1 MNPGQQRCSEGWSA
15 LSLTRWLGRGGAAS
29 ASWGQAAPPR
39 MKAIRWCVWGA
50 LFTSL
55 SLHAGEPFV
64 VHEWGTFTSVHASDG
79 TLLSGL
85 EREEHRLPN
94 FVRSHAGFSPAD
106 KGWNRPVKNV
116 TIKMETPV
124 LYFYSDRERPV
135 KVEVGFRGGSIS
147 QWYPERTGGEELPAL
162 PTNITNIAQLRGMAP
177 VDFGKGYDG
186 SITWDVTV
194 LAPKSPEV
202 INVPRSWETP
212 QWPRA
217 RVDGANLV
225 KGPAGSVETSR
236 ADIQAPAPVVE
247 GFLFYRGIGNF
258 GLPIEIKT
266 SSDGTMRLRN
276 TGADDISRVWVYEK
290 SLNEEAAFHFW
301 TGSLAAGAEQSVP
314 LRPGMA
320 FRWKSG
326 FGASLILAGLTT
338 DEASAMLATWKES
351 YFDVPGLRVFWIVPR
366 AFTDR
371 ILPLTITP
379 APDKLERVLVGR
391 SEVLTPAFEREL
403 VDDFRKDGGARRAN
417 DRYLLAYRER
427 VRQLGVVLPEN
438 TP

>member
-1 MNPGQQRCSEGWSA
+1 
-15 LSLTRWLGRGGAAS
+15 
-29 ASWGQAAPPR
+29 
-39 MKAIRWCVWGA
+39 MKAAAFLPIVCAV
-50 LFTSL
+50 
-55 SLHAGEPFV
+55 SLHAAEPFV

-147 QWYPERTGGEELPAL
+147 QWYPERTDGEELPAL
-162 PTNITNIAQLRGMAP
+162 PTNITDIAQLRGMTP

-194 LAPKSPEV
+194 LAPKSAEV
-202 INVPRSWETP
+202 INAPKSWETP

-217 RVDGANLV
+217 RVSDANLI
-225 KGPAGSVETSR
+225 KGPAGFVETGR
-236 ADIQAPAPVVE
+236 ADVQATAPVVE

-258 GLPIEIKT
+258 GLPLEIKT
-266 SSDGTMRLRN
+266 TPDGTMLLRN
-276 TGADDISRVWVYEK
+276 RGADDIQRIWVYEK
-290 SLNEEAAFHFW
+290 SAKADAPFHFW

-314 LRPGMA
+314 LRPAGS
-320 FRWKSG
+320 FLGKSG
-326 FGASLILAGLTT
+326 FGASLILAGLTSA
-338 DEASAMLATWKES
+338 EASAMLATWQES
-351 YFDVPGLRVFWIVPR
+351 YFDAPGLRVFWIVPR
-366 AFTDR
+366 GFTDR

-379 APDKLERVLVGR
+379 VPDKLERVLVGR
-391 SEVLTPAFEREL
+391 SEVLTPEFEREI
-403 VDDFRKDGGARRAN
+403 VEGFRTNGGARWAN
-417 DRYLLAYRER
+417 DRYFLAYHER
-427 VRQLGVVLPEN
+427 ARQLGVVLREN